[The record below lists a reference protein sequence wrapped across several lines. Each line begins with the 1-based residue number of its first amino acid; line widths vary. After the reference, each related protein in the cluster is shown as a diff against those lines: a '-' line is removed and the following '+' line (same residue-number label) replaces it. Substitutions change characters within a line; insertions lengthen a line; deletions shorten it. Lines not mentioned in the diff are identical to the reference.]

1 MSAYAPPGSMPWS
14 GPQYP
19 AAMPTQS
26 TLTPMLKFFIKRDD
40 GSLVPL
46 VPVDELPDDVRLVGV
61 PLSLGASQAKD
72 MLFLGHDS
80 SVRRKFSLA
89 GPISIKETVAP
100 SLLETRYAPQS
111 EVILHN
117 DHVPQVSHN
126 SSVFLPFLT

>member
-1 MSAYAPPGSMPWS
+1 MSAYAPPGPMAWS
-14 GPQYP
+14 GPQYS
-19 AAMPTQS
+19 AAIPTQS

-46 VPVDELPDDVRLVGV
+46 VPVDELPNDVRLVGV

-89 GPISIKETVAP
+89 GSATIKETVAP
-100 SLLETRYAPQS
+100 PLVATRYVTQS
-111 EVILHN
+111 EVFPHN
-117 DHVPQVSHN
+117 DHISQVSHN
-126 SSVFLPFLT
+126 SSVFLPF